1 VGWYEQL
8 SREDLLD
15 LLGQR
20 DRLIAG
26 QARAIGELRATVE
39 RLERIMS
46 RNSGFSE
53 LGLRLELL

>member
-1 VGWYEQL
+1 VGWYERL

-20 DRLIAG
+20 DRLIAE

-39 RLERIMS
+39 ELRAKVERS
-46 RNSGFSE
+46 TSFAPNT
-53 LGLRLELL
+53 

>member
-20 DRLIAG
+20 DRRPAFTG
-26 QARAIGELRATVE
+26 GCSAMPSAARALDLVATAE
-39 RLERIMS
+39 WL
-46 RNSGFSE
+46 
-53 LGLRLELL
+53 